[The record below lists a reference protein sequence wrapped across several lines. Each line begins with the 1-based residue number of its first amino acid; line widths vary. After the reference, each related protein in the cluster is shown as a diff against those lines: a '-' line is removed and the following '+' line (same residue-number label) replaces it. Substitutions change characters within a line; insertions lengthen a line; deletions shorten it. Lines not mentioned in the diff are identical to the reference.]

1 MFLICC
7 FVVMTIFSFTFAQY
21 FNEPSFEDETRFTTV
36 LSNTR
41 LKGHIIATKKIL
53 IEVECLYES
62 SRHKGSGSVNYN
74 ANNQT
79 CEINMV
85 VRGVIKEKDLI
96 KMPGWTYFEKDH
108 EKVFNNSG
116 GVFFLQQ
123 GLCLFEKKTELFK
136 DLGHTRMKN

>member
-1 MFLICC
+1 MIGQSCLLLI
-7 FVVMTIFSFTFAQY
+7 VTNTITSTQY
-21 FNEPSFEDETRFTTV
+21 FTEPSFEDETRFTTV
-36 LSNTR
+36 LSNTH
-41 LKGHIIATKKIL
+41 LDNHVIATKKNL
-53 IEVECLYES
+53 IEVECLFES

-108 EKVFNNSG
+108 EKVSNKAKQHHSR
-116 GVFFLQQ
+116 L
-123 GLCLFEKKTELFK
+123 
-136 DLGHTRMKN
+136 